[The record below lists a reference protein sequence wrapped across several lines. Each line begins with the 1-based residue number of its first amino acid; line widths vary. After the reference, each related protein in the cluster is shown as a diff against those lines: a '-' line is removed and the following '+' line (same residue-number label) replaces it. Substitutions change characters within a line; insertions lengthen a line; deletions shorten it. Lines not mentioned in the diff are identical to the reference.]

1 MEPEPERGTLEPG
14 TRNRTIP
21 AVRLAKILAVQAVI
35 AVVLVEA
42 GLRLYNPLPFRVRGD
57 RIVLPV
63 HRKYSFS
70 HEQTTKLEPIT
81 SHTKN
86 ALGFRGPD
94 PPRDFSRRLTLVTI
108 GGSTTE
114 CLFLSDGKTWTDVL
128 ARRLARTWPDV
139 WVNNAGL
146 DGQSSYGHLILL
158 RDLIVSLKPKVAVF
172 LVGVNDIERE
182 DLTTYD
188 QSLAPNWTWWEKAGV
203 LVEDHSEVVSL
214 AHNLLRMARTS
225 YRGFG
230 HSEVDLTKLTV
241 LEHDD
246 RVTARTLSQQD
257 GPVRRYADR
266 LNAIVEL
273 SRANGIEPVF
283 TTQPAL
289 YGDAIDPA
297 TRVDLSHVQVRG
309 AINGRLQWR
318 VLELYNEAMRRVARD
333 RGVLL
338 VDAATEMPKDSR
350 RYYDLMHFTNEGA
363 ARLGEII
370 GNRLEPYLQA
380 HTEVVGRVA
389 RN

>member
-1 MEPEPERGTLEPG
+1 M
-14 TRNRTIP
+14 
-21 AVRLAKILAVQAVI
+21 RLLKILAVPAG
-35 AVVLVEA
+35 VVLVLLEV
-42 GLRLYNPLPFRVRGD
+42 GLRIYNPLPFRVRGE

-70 HEQTTKLEPIT
+70 HERTTKLDPIT

-94 PPRDFSRRLTLVTI
+94 PPRDFSRRFTLVTI

-114 CLFLSDGKTWTDVL
+114 CLFLSDGRTWTDVL
-128 ARRLARTWPDV
+128 ARRLAGPWPDV

-158 RDLIVSLKPKVAVF
+158 RDLIISLRPKVAVF
-172 LVGVNDIERE
+172 LIGVNDIDRN
-182 DLTTYD
+182 DLTTFD
-188 QSLAPNWTWWEKAGV
+188 HSLAPNWTRWEKAGV
-203 LVEDHSEVVSL
+203 FLEDHSEIVGL
-214 AHNLLRMARTS
+214 AHNLVRMARTS

-241 LEHDD
+241 LEHDPKL
-246 RVTARTLSQQD
+246 TATTVAQQEE
-257 GPVRRYADR
+257 PVRRYAER

-273 SRANGIEPVF
+273 CRRNGIEPVF

-297 TRVDLSHVQVRG
+297 TGVDLATIQVQG
-309 AINGRLQWR
+309 AANGRLWWR
-318 VLELYNEAMRRVARD
+318 VLEMYNDAMRRVARD
-333 RGVLL
+333 HGVLL
-338 VDAATEMPKDSR
+338 VDAAVEMPKDSR
-350 RYYDLMHFTNEGA
+350 LYYDLMHFTNDGA
-363 ARLGEII
+363 ARLGDII
-370 GNRLEPYLQA
+370 ASRLEPYLKT
-380 HTEVVGRVA
+380 HTELIGRVA